1 MLEKL
6 EARAKALYEAYA
18 HEVSWV
24 AHDGTNLPT
33 WPDVA
38 ERTKEAWRAVA
49 QHVEDAP
56 KDVAAPAVNASEV
69 LADALKSDP
78 EVKTED
84 AKGGE

>member
-24 AHDGTNLPT
+24 AHNGTTLPT

-38 ERTKEAWRAVA
+38 ERTKKAWRAVA
-49 QHVEDAP
+49 QHV
-56 KDVAAPAVNASEV
+56 AVNASEV